1 MTVYEGAPKDKR
13 EEREASCYELLDKL
27 GIKYQRVDHEPA
39 YTMED
44 CKAVDDTL
52 GVKMCKNLVLT
63 NRQQTAFYL
72 LLMPGDKPFKT
83 KDLSEQI
90 NSARLS
96 FAGADKMEELL
107 GVVPGCASVLS
118 LKNDVDNLVTLL
130 IDEDVLKQEYM
141 CCHPC
146 VNTSS
151 LKIAMKD
158 IRDVFLKH
166 CKHSVTKV
174 KL

>member
-1 MTVYEGAPKDKR
+1 MKVYEGAPEDLR

-39 YTMED
+39 WTMED
-44 CKAVDDTL
+44 CKAVDDAL

-96 FAGADKMEELL
+96 FASADKMQELL

-118 LKNDVDNLVTLL
+118 LKNDSDNMVSLLVDA
-130 IDEDVLKQEYM
+130 DVLNEEYL

-151 LKIAMKD
+151 LKILTKD
-158 IRDVFLKH
+158 VTDVFLKH
-166 CKHSVTKV
+166 CKHSFVKV

>member
-1 MTVYEGAPKDKR
+1 MTIYEGAPQEAR
-13 EEREASCYELLDKL
+13 EAKEASCYELLSKL
-27 GIKYQRVDHEPA
+27 GIKFLRVDHPA
-39 YTMED
+39 AQTMDD
-44 CKAVDDTL
+44 CKAVDEALD
-52 GVKMCKNLVLT
+52 VKMCKNLVLT

-96 FAGADKMEELL
+96 FAGAEKMEELL

-118 LKNDVDNLVTLL
+118 LKNDSDNNVTLL
-130 IDEDVLKQEYM
+130 IDEDVLKEEYL

-151 LKIAMKD
+151 LKILTKD
-158 IRDVFLKH
+158 VIDVFLKH
-166 CKHSVTKV
+166 CKHSYVKV